1 MRVDVEFPGG
11 LRVDACVGRHRIA
24 TDQSVSQ
31 GGEGS
36 APSPLAH
43 FYASL
48 ATCAGF
54 YALRFCRAREIA
66 TAGLETTLETSH
78 DAEGRVIGVSI
89 RIGLPAGFPARYR
102 EAIRRAAEQC
112 AVHQFV
118 LAPAPI
124 EIEVED
130 RASISAADRG

>member
-11 LRVDACVGRHRIA
+11 LRVDACIGRHRIA
-24 TDQSVSQ
+24 TDQSQAQ

-54 YALRFCRAREIA
+54 YALRFCRTRDLSTE
-66 TAGLETTLETSH
+66 GLGVTLETAH
-78 DAEGRVIGVSI
+78 GAEGRLAGVSI
-89 RIGLPAGFPARYR
+89 RIALPVGFPDRYR

-112 AVHQFV
+112 AVHQFILEPV
-118 LAPAPI
+118 PI
-124 EIEVED
+124 EIAVEPT
-130 RASISAADRG
+130 AAVAPTDPS

>member
-1 MRVDVEFPGG
+1 MRIDLDFPGG
-11 LRVDACVGRHRIA
+11 LRVDALVGRHRIA
-24 TDQSVSQ
+24 TDQSASQ

-36 APSPLAH
+36 APSPLTH

-54 YALRFCRAREIA
+54 YALRFCRTRDIP
-66 TAGLETTLETSH
+66 TDGLFTTLETSY
-78 DAEGRVIGVSI
+78 DSAGNLSGISI
-89 RIGLPAGFPARYR
+89 RIGLPEGFPERYR

-118 LAPAPI
+118 LEPKPI
-124 EIEVED
+124 EIDVAPHRTEAP
-130 RASISAADRG
+130 R

>member
-1 MRVDVEFPGG
+1 MRIDLDFPGG
-11 LRVDACVGRHRIA
+11 LRVDALVGRHRIA

-36 APSPLAH
+36 APSPLSH

-54 YALRFCRAREIA
+54 YALRFCRTREIP
-66 TAGLETTLETSH
+66 TDGLTTTLETSY
-78 DAEGRVIGVSI
+78 DTEGRLSGISI
-89 RIGLPAGFPARYR
+89 RIGLPAGFPERYR
-102 EAIRRAAEQC
+102 EAIRRAAELC

-118 LAPAPI
+118 LEPVPI
-124 EIEVED
+124 EID
-130 RASISAADRG
+130 LAASETDATL

>member
-1 MRVDVEFPGG
+1 MRIELDFPGG
-11 LRVDACVGRHRIA
+11 LRVDALVGRHRIA
-24 TDQSVSQ
+24 TDQSASQ

-36 APSPLAH
+36 APSPLTH

-54 YALRFCRAREIA
+54 YALRFCRAREIP
-66 TAGLETTLETSH
+66 TDGLSTTLETAH
-78 DAEGRVIGVSI
+78 DAEGRLSGISI
-89 RIGLPAGFPARYR
+89 RIGLPSGFPERYR

-118 LAPAPI
+118 LEPAPI
-124 EIEVED
+124 EIEVAPSEE
-130 RASISAADRG
+130 APAP